1 MIPTQPPLHPAP
13 ILIVLVPVDIPPP
26 ARRAPLIL
34 RTLLDALLHVEG
46 RPVAN
51 LLGVLRV
58 VDAAGYQERLGLL
71 GDEEAVAVGLGAG
84 YLGGDGFRG
93 CRGGERGGC

>member
-1 MIPTQPPLHPAP
+1 M
-13 ILIVLVPVDIPPP
+13 
-26 ARRAPLIL
+26 
-34 RTLLDALLHVEG
+34 
-46 RPVAN
+46 AN